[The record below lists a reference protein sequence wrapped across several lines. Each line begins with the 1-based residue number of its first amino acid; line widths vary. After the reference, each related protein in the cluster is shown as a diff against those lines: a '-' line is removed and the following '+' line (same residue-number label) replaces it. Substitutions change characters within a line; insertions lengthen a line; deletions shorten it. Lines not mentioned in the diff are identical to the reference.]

1 MRFEHTAGCG
11 AYLPLTGGAGAAS
24 GGSQGHDMTFDDGA
38 IEKSSGGRNAPRP
51 ATPFR
56 RAYDPRLLE
65 GPIIRSLFLLALP
78 IIGANILQI
87 AYQMVDAFWVGRLGA
102 EAVAAVSI
110 SMPLWFLLVSA
121 GMGFA
126 IAGSTLIAQYVGAR
140 NVPMVNHVAAQ
151 TLLSVIGVSLALGL
165 IGFVAAPYLLELME
179 VAPGVFANA
188 LRFLRVQF
196 VGLPLAFI
204 YFMFQSQ
211 MRGVGQVR
219 VPLYIVAATVAIN
232 FLLDPVLIFWA
243 GLGVMGA
250 ALATLFSQAI
260 ASAIGLV
267 LLFSGRYGV
276 KLTWRA
282 FRPDFAFIGR
292 AFNLGYPASI
302 EQSAR
307 GLGMTMMTFLIT
319 SFGTVT
325 TASYGVGTNVLNFVV
340 IPAMGFSMATST
352 LVGQNIGAGNVK
364 RGERVA
370 AMAAGLAFAALT
382 VEGCLAFIFAD
393 HIAAFFVPHDNL
405 VIHEAGVFIR
415 TVSWSFGFIGLQF
428 ALMGVLRASGNMMTA
443 MTISLVS
450 QWCLQFP
457 LAFVLSQ
464 HTRLHAQG
472 LWWAF
477 PVANVATAI
486 ISAVVFARGDWKERR
501 LIGPRN
507 EREIEAEEVA
517 DQVVIG

>member
-1 MRFEHTAGCG
+1 MEKRV
-11 AYLPLTGGAGAAS
+11 PSQGAAIAS
-24 GGSQGHDMTFDDGA
+24 PEGLAS
-38 IEKSSGGRNAPRP
+38 
-51 ATPFR
+51 TPFR

-78 IIGANILQI
+78 IMGANILQI

-102 EAVAAVSI
+102 EAVASVSI
-110 SMPLWFLLVSA
+110 SMPIMFVMISA

-140 NVPMVNHVAAQ
+140 DAAMVNHVAAQ
-151 TLLSVIGVSLALGL
+151 TLLSVIGVSLVLGTL
-165 IGFVAAPYLLELME
+165 GFLVAPNLLDLMD
-179 VAPGVFANA
+179 VAPGVYANA
-188 LRFLRVQF
+188 VRFLRVQF
-196 VGLPLAFI
+196 VWLPFAFA

-211 MRGVGQVR
+211 MRGVGEVR
-219 VPLYIVAATVAIN
+219 IPLYIVATTVGIN
-232 FLLDPVLIFWA
+232 FVLDPVLIFWA

-250 ALATLFSQAI
+250 ALTTLLSQVIAAT
-260 ASAIGLV
+260 IGLV
-267 LLFSGRYGV
+267 LLFNGRYGV
-276 KLTWRA
+276 KLTWTA
-282 FRPDFAFIGR
+282 FRPDFAFIRR

-325 TASYGVGTNVLNFVV
+325 IASYGVGTNVLNFVV

-364 RGERVA
+364 RAERVA
-370 AMAAGLAFAALT
+370 TLAATLTFSALTIEGLLAFA
-382 VEGCLAFIFAD
+382 FAN
-393 HIAAFFVPHDNL
+393 HIAAFFVPNDRL
-405 VIHEAGVFIR
+405 VIHEASVFIR

-443 MTISLVS
+443 MMISLVS

-457 LAFVLSQ
+457 LAYVLSQ
-464 HTRLHAQG
+464 HTRLHAHG

-477 PVANVATAI
+477 PSANVAIAL
-486 ISAVVFARGDWKERR
+486 ISAIVFARGDWKARR
-501 LIGPRN
+501 LIAPSD
-507 EREIEAEEVA
+507 EYELEKESVEQ
-517 DQVVIG
+517 QVLIG

>member
-1 MRFEHTAGCG
+1 M
-11 AYLPLTGGAGAAS
+11 
-24 GGSQGHDMTFDDGA
+24 
-38 IEKSSGGRNAPRP
+38 
-51 ATPFR
+51 R

-65 GPIIRSLFLLALP
+65 GPIIRSLLLLALP
-78 IIGANILQI
+78 IMGANILQI
-87 AYQMVDAFWVGRLGA
+87 SYQMVDAFWVGRLGA
-102 EAVAAVSI
+102 EAVASVSI
-110 SMPLWFLLVSA
+110 SMPIMFLMISA

-140 NVPMVNHVAAQ
+140 NVAMVNHVAAQ
-151 TLLSVIGVSLALGL
+151 TLLSVTGVSLVLGTF
-165 IGFVAAPYLLELME
+165 GFVIAPYVLALME
-179 VAPGVFANA
+179 VAPAVFDNA
-188 LRFLRVQF
+188 LKFLRVQF

-219 VPLYIVAATVAIN
+219 VPLFIVAASVGVN
-232 FLLDPVLIFWA
+232 FILDPLLIFGA

-260 ASAIGLV
+260 AASIALR
-267 LLFSGRYGV
+267 LLFGGRFGV
-276 KLTWRA
+276 KLSWRS
-282 FRPDFAFIGR
+282 FRPDLGFIGR
-292 AFNLGYPASI
+292 AFSLGYPASI

-307 GLGMTMMTFLIT
+307 GLGMTVMTFLIT

-352 LVGQNIGAGNVK
+352 LVGQNIGAGNI
-364 RGERVA
+364 RRAERVA
-370 AMAAGLAFAALT
+370 LLAATLTFTALTSVGILAFA
-382 VEGCLAFIFAD
+382 FAN
-393 HIAAFFVPHDNL
+393 HVAAFFVPHDRA
-405 VIHEAGVFIR
+405 VIHEASIFIR

-443 MTISLVS
+443 MVISLVS

-464 HTRLHAQG
+464 HTRLHAHG

-477 PVANVATAI
+477 PAANVSIALVSAI
-486 ISAVVFARGDWKERR
+486 VFARGDWKRKR
-501 LIGPRN
+501 LVSRD
-507 EREIEAEEVA
+507 EREAEQEEIA
-517 DQVVIG
+517 DQVVI